1 MRGPKLSRRGF
12 FKAAATTAAA
22 GAAVTILSGCTHGAE
37 KGADTSSPVV
47 VDEGSAPSVT
57 DDYQYDGSV
66 MAPAHEWSLPLGNVL
81 HAAEGTW
88 IPVATAGSSATPM
101 VVASALSLESG
112 KLLEVVSAPKGQA
125 TTTVIYDVA
134 CSDSVYAWV

>member
-1 MRGPKLSRRGF
+1 MRGSKLSRRGF

-37 KGADTSSPVV
+37 KSADTSSPVV

-112 KLLEVVSAPKGQA
+112 KLLEEIGRAHV
-125 TTTVIYDVA
+125 
-134 CSDSVYAWV
+134 